1 MPEEKP
7 KFELRSEEV
16 KEILGHVPHWIIR
29 WGMLV
34 FLTAI
39 SLILIGSWVFKYP
52 DIISTQI
59 LITTGNPPA
68 HAISRADGRIMK
80 LFVSDNESVTS
91 GKVLA
96 IIENPSIYDDIL
108 KLQLSLDFVKDL
120 LSIDTIEI
128 SKMLPQGLSLGDIQ
142 SSYASF
148 IKQCDDLNN
157 FKTLGYHD
165 QKIKSVDVEIK
176 NYINYSS
183 RLKKQSA
190 ILTQEVNLTEN
201 QYKRDSMLFRQGVIS
216 EVDLEKS
223 RAILLQKRYALEQS
237 MITIASNEIQIGKL
251 EQLVMDIA
259 LQKFQEQN
267 KISLQMKEALDNLL
281 AEIALWE
288 QRYLLKS
295 SVDGVVS
302 FTRIWSENQNVRA
315 GEKVMSVI
323 PQNQGAIIGKLNL
336 PVKGS
341 GKVKPGQQVNI
352 KFDGYPYMEF
362 GMVKGTVHSI
372 SLVAHDNLYNVQVNL
387 NEGLRT
393 NYEIDLEFNQEMYG
407 VAEIITDDKRLLERV
422 VYPVKA
428 LINKQRVI

>member
-7 KFELRSEEV
+7 KIELRSEEV

-29 WGMLV
+29 WGMV
-34 FLTAI
+34 IFLTAI
-39 SLILIGSWVFKYP
+39 SLILIGSWIFKYP
-52 DIISTQI
+52 DIISAQI

-68 HAISRADGRIMK
+68 HAISRADGRIMN
-80 LFVSDNESVTS
+80 LFVHDNESVAS

-96 IIENPSIYDDIL
+96 IIENPSLYDDIIKL
-108 KLQLSLDFVKDL
+108 KTSLDSVRNL
-120 LSIDTIEI
+120 LTVDTIEI
-128 SKMLPQGLSLGDIQ
+128 SQILAQDLRLGDIQ
-142 SSYASF
+142 SFYASF
-148 IKQCDDLNN
+148 IKQCDDLHN

-165 QKIKSVDVEIK
+165 QKIKSVRVEINNYK
-176 NYINYSS
+176 NYSN
-183 RLKKQSA
+183 RLKNQSK
-190 ILTQEVNLTEN
+190 ILLQEVKLTEN
-201 QYKRDSMLFRQGVIS
+201 QYKRDSTLYSQRVIS
-216 EVDLEKS
+216 EADLEKS
-223 RAILLQKRYALEQS
+223 RAILLQKSYSLEQS
-237 MITIASNEIQIGKL
+237 MITIASNDIQIGKL
-251 EQLVMDIA
+251 EQQLMDIE

-267 KISLQMKEALDNLL
+267 KINLQMKEAFDNLL

-302 FTRIWSENQNVRA
+302 FTRIWSENQNVRT

-323 PQNQGAIIGKLNL
+323 PENQGAIIGKLNL

-393 NYEIDLEFNQEMYG
+393 NYGIDLEFNQEMYG
-407 VAEIITDDKRLLERV
+407 IAEIITDDKRLLERV